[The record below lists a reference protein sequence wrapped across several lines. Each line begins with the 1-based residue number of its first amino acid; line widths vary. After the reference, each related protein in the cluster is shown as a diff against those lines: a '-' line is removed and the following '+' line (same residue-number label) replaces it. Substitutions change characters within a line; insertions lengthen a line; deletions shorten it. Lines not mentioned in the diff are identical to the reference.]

1 MNLMSP
7 MPPAFAKRWRWRG
20 QTGLLLIAGCLTA
33 GSATRSF
40 AATEVATGSMLGPRF
55 KAHQFY
61 IRRSP
66 AGRWKQTY
74 SNRRF
79 RGEARGKLVMIRF
92 PPAVFSDEWLTEREF
107 DPDKNT
113 DAVIASLELLAAHG
127 VGAIGVNLQGPDHGY
142 GREINGIAGQGW
154 ASPGQ
159 GAGGLVS
166 AFKPDGSLKPK
177 WLHRLE
183 RLIEA
188 ADGHGLVV
196 CLSYFSRD
204 QDEVFESAAAIVAG
218 ARNIT
223 DWLIEKNFRNVV
235 IDVAY
240 GWDVEKENWDHGA
253 FIPESIAEL
262 IETVRER
269 FQEVE
274 FTLPIGASAGG
285 GMTYPSSLAR
295 ICDVIL
301 VHGNG
306 LSASQKRSRLP
317 NLISYQRPVWMIEDD
332 NGYEATAEN
341 LRRERVSADTFF
353 KRGAGWGYRP
363 SLQARF
369 PYAYQPGESGD
380 LSQRTTGEH
389 SAGEYGEKAYYR
401 AVLEHIA
408 SLVLKKPPT
417 GSRKKNRRK

>member
-1 MNLMSP
+1 MSLMSP
-7 MPPAFAKRWRWRG
+7 RPPALAKRWRWRG
-20 QTGLLLIAGCLTA
+20 RTALLLIAGCLTA
-33 GSATRSF
+33 GWATRSV

-74 SNRRF
+74 SSRRF

-92 PPAVFSDEWLTEREF
+92 PPALFSDEWMGAREF

-113 DAVIASLELLAAHG
+113 DAVIASFELLAEHG
-127 VGAIGVNLQGPDHGY
+127 VGAIGVNLQGPDHGDGSGY
-142 GREINGIAGQGW
+142 
-154 ASPGQ
+154 
-159 GAGGLVS
+159 GGLVS

-177 WLHRLE
+177 WLDRLE

-188 ADGHGLVV
+188 ADGRGLVV

-218 ARNIT
+218 ARNMT
-223 DWLIEKNFRNVV
+223 DWLIEKNFRNVI

-306 LSASQKRSRLP
+306 LSASQKRSGLP
-317 NLISYQRPVWMIEDD
+317 NLISYQRPVWMIEDN

-341 LRRERVSADTFF
+341 LRRERISADTFF

-363 SLQARF
+363 SLQARL

-380 LSQRTTGEH
+380 LSRRTTGEH

-417 GSRKKNRRK
+417 DSRKKNRRK